1 MTRHGGGTIVR
12 LLPLD
17 AAEAL
22 AGSPLS
28 THLTSTDDAVPPGH
42 RRLVTSRLLVRR
54 DFDAAADEL
63 LRWRMH
69 TGAGLRVAAS
79 SERAAV
85 GTVVRLTLSMFSRG
99 PGLHVACRVVDVID
113 EEHRKGFTYAT
124 LAGHVESG
132 LQTFTVN
139 RGRCDADDSLRQ
151 GTVSRTPQGADSPV
165 RVSVVSVSAP
175 AHPLLRWAGPVPVW
189 AQRIMAA
196 RYCAAMGRDTT

>member
-1 MTRHGGGTIVR
+1 MTRRAQGTGVR

-17 AAEAL
+17 TAEAL
-22 AGSPLS
+22 AGSSLS
-28 THLTSTDDAVPPGH
+28 THLTSTDGAVPPGH

-54 DFDAAADEL
+54 DFDAAAEEL

-69 TGAGLRVAAS
+69 TGVGLRVAAT

-85 GTVVRLTLSMFSRG
+85 GTVVRLTLSPFARG

-132 LQTFTVN
+132 LQTFTVH
-139 RGRCDADDSLRQ
+139 RARCDADDGLRQ
-151 GTVSRTPQGADSPV
+151 GTDSRTPHETESPLV
-165 RVSVVSVSAP
+165 VSVVSVSAS

-196 RYCAAMGRDTT
+196 RYCAAMDRDTT